1 MLAYEFY
8 LNDSEGNKSLLGIL
22 PERRKNAKRITQRS
36 ILRWGRMLLF
46 DTADRRRLFFERVAI
61 NENTGKLF
69 RFDTPVMI
77 KSHCS
82 SILQLCTR

>member
-1 MLAYEFY
+1 MVAYEFY

-46 DTADRRRLFFERVAI
+46 DTADRRRLFFERVAM
-61 NENTGKLF
+61 NEYTGKFF
-69 RFDTPVMI
+69 RFAPSL
-77 KSHCS
+77 KAY
-82 SILQLCTR
+82 